1 METFRVIFKII
12 LGQALSQ
19 ENEFEITLVSQKTK
33 VELIEKILNFK
44 KFLILQVDRIL
55 YIFSKNL

>member
-19 ENEFEITLVSQKTK
+19 ENEFEITLVSQKAK
-33 VELIEKILNFK
+33 VELIEKI
-44 KFLILQVDRIL
+44 
-55 YIFSKNL
+55 